1 MSAIDLIRAVARN
14 DDSKEPPHPPHNRHH
29 FACEPQELEA
39 RQLLSAGQ
47 AITPSD
53 THATLAIGV
62 TGILSGTAGQVA
74 PAAASST
81 VQTITTGGTSALPS
95 QVPASA
101 LVADLGAFTANVEGT
116 AGSVAVGPVPLP
128 ITALL
133 PVIDTENETPLNNG
147 TPIDG
152 TVWITPAPVAPGV
165 FHPTLTAIP
174 APATAPLT
182 VQTPNPQAG
191 PPSFTHLGQGANGA
205 QNATATQESV
215 AVGPDSPSMTEEVQ
229 PVQPPPVGAHPPAGP
244 PVQVQQDETAPPQG
258 AANAPA
264 GQQGTNPAQQGTQ
277 APPTGQPTTPNG
289 SAGQGQKG
297 GGGGGAQDSP
307 GRGAGGSGGS
317 SSGGA
322 AYLERPHLDLPG
334 VASDSMIDLID
345 AAIPTLVSRTDPD
358 ADPEDSEKAL
368 PPLVGVAAVAVG
380 GFRLVHRG
388 VERGRGTLVQ
398 GPSDADGGESRRAGG
413 PPSNN

>member
-1 MSAIDLIRAVARN
+1 MMNAMDLIRAVTG
-14 DDSKEPPHPPHNRHH
+14 DDGSTEDPHPHNNRHH
-29 FACEPQELEA
+29 FALEPLELEL
-39 RQLLSAGQ
+39 RQLLSAVQ
-47 AITPSD
+47 APTSSD
-53 THATLAIGV
+53 THATPAIGA
-62 TGILSGTAGQVA
+62 TGVLGTAGEVT

-174 APATAPLT
+174 APAPAAVT

-191 PPSFTHLGQGANGA
+191 PPTFTHLGQGANGA
-205 QNATATQESV
+205 QNTTATQESV
-215 AVGPDSPSMTEEVQ
+215 AVGPDSPSISEEVQ

-244 PVQVQQDETAPPQG
+244 PVQVPQDETAPPQG

-264 GQQGTNPAQQGTQ
+264 GQQGKNAGQQQGTK

-289 SAGQGQKG
+289 SAGQGQQ
-297 GGGGGAQDSP
+297 GGGGAQGSP
-307 GRGAGGSGGS
+307 DGGAGESGSS

-322 AYLERPHLDLPG
+322 ADLDRPHLELPG
-334 VASDSMIDLID
+334 IAPDSMIDLID
-345 AAIPTLVSRTDPD
+345 AAIPTLASRTDPD
-358 ADPEDSEKAL
+358 SSAGGDENAL
-368 PPLVGVAAVAVG
+368 PPLFGVAAVAAG

-388 VERGRGTLVQ
+388 TERRRGALVQ
-398 GPSDADGGESRRAGG
+398 GPSEADGGESRRAGG